1 MIEVSHLIR
10 DYEMKNG
17 FLHRKQELKRAV
29 DDISFHI
36 HKGEI
41 FSLLGPNGAGKTTTI
56 KILATLMAPT
66 KGTCTIQGMDC
77 YRDARKLRPHINFIF
92 GGESGVY
99 RRISG
104 RENLRYFASLY
115 GLSKQDTERRID
127 ELLDLVSLHDAQH
140 QKVEQY
146 SKGMTQRLQI
156 ARGLINNPD
165 VIFLDEPTI
174 GLDPLGARQLRE
186 LIKALKQQGKT
197 ILLTTHYMA
206 EAEELSDRIAL
217 LHHGKIKAM
226 GSVDEL
232 KQRYAD
238 TSVLHLQLRF
248 CDEPFLTAV
257 KALPEIDYIHVEQ
270 QAAQVHLSLHIAS
283 QHIPKGLLSLL
294 DNRQLISLQPQHITM
309 EDVYLRLIREDDK

>member
-10 DYEMKNG
+10 DYEIKNG

-127 ELLDLVSLHDAQH
+127 ELLDLVSLRDAQH

-156 ARGLINNPD
+156 ARGLINDPD

-217 LHHGKIKAM
+217 LHHGKIKAL
-226 GSVDEL
+226 GSVAEL
-232 KQRYAD
+232 KQCYAD
-238 TSVLHLQLRF
+238 KSILHMQLHSCDNLLYKAIEDLQEVEFIRAEHHEHSVHLALHMHSEQIPDKLLQL
-248 CDEPFLTAV
+248 
-257 KALPEIDYIHVEQ
+257 
-270 QAAQVHLSLHIAS
+270 LHGA
-283 QHIPKGLLSLL
+283 
-294 DNRQLISLQPQHITM
+294 QLISLQPERITM
-309 EDVYLRLIREDDK
+309 EDVYLRLLQEDAA